1 MITDL
6 IDRTWLFFYTAA
18 AEVAERLG
26 LSAGKAQRMLREVC
40 ARCDI
45 RTKQMVFR
53 DDKWVEEPTKPSD
66 WAKDEIDIEW
76 QRREGITDDGQRSY
90 LLDVEK
96 LIETEP
102 EKSLELME
110 LYERMKE
117 ARRKLELLG
126 DEKVLAMLEADD
138 KLSDNSVGI
147 FVNGDD
153 FQHWLNELKP
163 PSASAA
169 GKGGKGG
176 KAPLIIEHL
185 KGLYPQGV
193 PEPALCPRKAL
204 KADLL
209 ARDKRLEPL
218 DDATLKSAIDA
229 FNRSIRNDPK

>member
-1 MITDL
+1 MSDDVSL
-6 IDRTWLFFYTAA
+6 IDRTWLYFYTAA
-18 AEVAERLG
+18 AEVAEHLG
-26 LSAGKAQRMLREVC
+26 LSSGKAQRMLREVC
-40 ARCDI
+40 ATGDI
-45 RTKQMVFR
+45 RTKQMVSR
-53 DDKWVEEPTKPSD
+53 NGKWIEEPTKPSD

-90 LLDVEK
+90 LL
-96 LIETEP
+96 EP

-163 PSASAA
+163 SSGTRAEKPS
-169 GKGGKGG
+169 KGG

-185 KGLYPQGV
+185 KTLFPEGV

-229 FNRSIRNDPK
+229 FNYSIRNDPK